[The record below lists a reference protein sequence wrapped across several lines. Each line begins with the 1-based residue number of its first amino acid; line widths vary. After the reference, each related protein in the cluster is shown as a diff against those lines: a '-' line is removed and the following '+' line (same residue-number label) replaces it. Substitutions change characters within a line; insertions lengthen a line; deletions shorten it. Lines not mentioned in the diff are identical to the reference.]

1 MTIHIV
7 TADQRAL
14 LRYLDCGDA
23 DIYEMPPARIARQ
36 LEGLGM
42 ARILQSR
49 ARTNI
54 AGRHPYFRVT
64 LTDTGRAFLR
74 GQVRDDGRLSNG

>member
-1 MTIHIV
+1 MTIHTV

-49 ARTNI
+49 EKMNT
-54 AGRHPYFRVT
+54 AGRRPYFRVT

-74 GQVRDDGRLSNG
+74 GQVRDDGRLSNA